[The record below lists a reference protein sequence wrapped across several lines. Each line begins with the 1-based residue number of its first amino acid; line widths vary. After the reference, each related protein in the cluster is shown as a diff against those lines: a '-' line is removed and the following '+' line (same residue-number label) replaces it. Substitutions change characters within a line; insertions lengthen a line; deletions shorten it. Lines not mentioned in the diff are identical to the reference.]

1 MFWNRKLKIKTEMIQ
16 AIRPTSKATLKMQC
30 LMVCNG
36 DVEKAKQ
43 LYDFY
48 IEDMKDLPMFDIPV
62 PTTLQQVKE
71 TAAQTF
77 TWLNEN
83 QEQLMNWAGLFRQ
96 MFSKSGQ
103 AVAQSAAQAAATPVP
118 PIN

>member
-48 IEDMKDLPMFDIPV
+48 IEDMKELPLFDAPV

-77 TWLNEN
+77 NWLNEN
-83 QEQLMNWAGLFRQ
+83 QDQLLNWAGLFRQ
-96 MFSKSGQ
+96 IFSKSGQ
-103 AVAQSAAQAAATPVP
+103 AATQGATQAVTPIP